1 MEYGSPWY
9 SSSPAPTP
17 KPLADSPFT
26 ASSTRKSGP
35 SVLEGARPEIIARL
49 PAIGIRAY
57 NSSFFAAYRI
67 RLLIF
72 KALELI
78 NVVHG
83 PHNRPEPGQVGKP
96 PSDGPRWSGWSRGKD
111 LAREA
116 VLLSSSVPVTI
127 PATRSHP
134 RVQGQPI
141 YLPWISLPI
150 PTYTSG
156 GSRSAIASD
165 INRRTAACYPVPA
178 GGMPDAA
185 AKRRSECSAI

>member
-141 YLPWISLPI
+141 YLPLDLAPDPDLYLRWIPICYSLRYKPANCCLL
-150 PTYTSG
+150 PCA
-156 GSRSAIASD
+156 SRRNA
-165 INRRTAACYPVPA
+165 RCRGKTEV
-178 GGMPDAA
+178 
-185 AKRRSECSAI
+185 